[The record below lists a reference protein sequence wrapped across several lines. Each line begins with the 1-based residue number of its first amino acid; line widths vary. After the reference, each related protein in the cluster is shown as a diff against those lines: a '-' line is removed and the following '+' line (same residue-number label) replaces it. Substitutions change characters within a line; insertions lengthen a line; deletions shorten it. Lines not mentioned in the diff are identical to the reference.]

1 MSYYQIVYNT
11 MNNLQ
16 YYNRQKDAWTEA
28 EIQEVKTKYEINE
41 MTISQ
46 IADSHFRTPGSIA
59 YKLKTINVIPDNTQA
74 RGYVEYKN
82 SSLYKEIIELS
93 DTSKKEKKV
102 KEDTKLKSD
111 INARSIDIL
120 LREVIDLRHEVIDLK
135 NEIKKMVRN
144 TTNRGYSL

>member
-1 MSYYQIVYNT
+1 